1 MLSLTAE
8 AGDSDSTLM
17 LKIVAIVRKVDI
29 VMSHDFDMHI
39 TV

>member
-8 AGDSDSTLM
+8 AGDSDRTLM
-17 LKIVAIVRKVDI
+17 LELVAIVRKVEI
-29 VMSHDFDMHI
+29 VKSHNSDMHI